1 MAEAT
6 HATATY
12 VNTVYPN
19 LENVDIARRLDEVA
33 DLLEAQRAISF
44 RVQAYRRAAN
54 AVRRLPQP
62 LHEIW
67 REHGEDGLRDVTG
80 VGERLATSLRV
91 LLTTG
96 RLPMLDR
103 LRGETDPVAL
113 IESVPGIGQVWADR
127 LYSDLGIHS
136 LEDLEVAAHDG
147 RLADVAGF
155 GRKRIAGISDSLA
168 ARLGR
173 VRFSE
178 RPHPVDE
185 PSIEELLDVD
195 REYRSRA
202 AAGELPKIAPRR
214 FNPEGVAWLPIL
226 HTERGDR
233 HYTALFSNTARAH
246 QFDRT
251 HDWVV
256 LYCDHRPEEFQATVV
271 TAHSGALSGK
281 RVVRGRE
288 AECEAHYAL
297 PAAR

>member
-1 MAEAT
+1 M
-6 HATATY
+6 
-12 VNTVYPN
+12 
-19 LENVDIARRLDEVA
+19 ENVDIARRLEEVA
-33 DLLEAQRAISF
+33 DLLEAQRAVQF
-44 RVQAYRRAAN
+44 RVRAYRRAAD
-54 AVRRLPQP
+54 AVRRLPKP

-67 REHGEDGLRDVTG
+67 RERGEEGLREVTG
-80 VGERLATSLRV
+80 VGERLATSLRI
-91 LLTTG
+91 LLSTG

-103 LRGETDPVAL
+103 LRGEADPVAL
-113 IESVPGIGQVWADR
+113 IESVPGIGRVSAER
-127 LYSDLGIHS
+127 LYLNLGIHS
-136 LEDLEVAAHDG
+136 LEDLEAAAHDG

-155 GRKRIAGISDSLA
+155 GRKRLAGISDALA

-178 RPHPVDE
+178 RPHAADE
-185 PSIEELLDVD
+185 PSVEELLDVD

-202 AAGELPKIAPRR
+202 AAGKLPRIAPRR
-214 FNPEGVAWLPIL
+214 FNPEGEAWLPIL

-256 LYCDHRPEEFQATVV
+256 LYCDHHPEEFQATVV
-271 TAHSGALSGK
+271 TSYSGALSGK

-288 AECEAHYAL
+288 AECEAHYAV
-297 PAAR
+297 PAAC

>member
-1 MAEAT
+1 MAQ
-6 HATATY
+6 ATY
-12 VNTVYPN
+12 ANM
-19 LENVDIARRLDEVA
+19 ENADIARRLEEVA
-33 DLLEAQRAISF
+33 DLLEAQRAVSF
-44 RVQAYRRAAN
+44 RVHAYRRAAN
-54 AVRRLPQP
+54 AVRHLPKP

-67 REHGEDGLRDVTG
+67 RERGEEGLREVTG

-91 LLTTG
+91 LLSTG

-113 IESVPGIGQVWADR
+113 IESVPGIGEVWAER

-155 GRKRIAGISDSLA
+155 GRKRIAGISDALA
-168 ARLGR
+168 TRLGR

-178 RPHPVDE
+178 RPHAVSE
-185 PSIEELLDVD
+185 PSVEELLDVD
-195 REYRSRA
+195 REYRSSA

-214 FNPEGVAWLPIL
+214 FNPESETWLPIL

-256 LYCDHRPEEFQATVV
+256 LYCDHGPGEFQATVV
-271 TAHSGALSGK
+271 TSHSGALSGK

-288 AECEAHYAL
+288 AECETYYGCGSKE
-297 PAAR
+297 PANLL